1 MIAYK
6 GFSEELHSVM
16 GNGNKATCT
25 FAPGIT
31 LEETASKTGRSG
43 FHCCENPFEC
53 LAYYPLDGKNRLFKV
68 EADGSIDEDDKE
80 RIACTK
86 ITLLEELTPLALAL
100 EGMKYII
107 NHPKRA
113 KWQQSCGNVQ
123 VRADV
128 AVAENVNAIA
138 IARGE
143 NPAVK
148 GPEGSIL
155 GIIREDKDF
164 GIVDAKLFVQR
175 KELADK
181 WVGINS
187 DRMIVE
193 VRNEKEND

>member
-6 GFSEELHSVM
+6 GFSKELRSVM

-31 LEETASKTGRSG
+31 LEETSSQTGRSG

-53 LAYYPLDGKNRLFKV
+53 LTYYPLNGKNRFFKV
-68 EADGSIDEDDKE
+68 EAEGSIDEDGGA

-100 EGMKYII
+100 EGMRYIVE
-107 NHPKRA
+107 HPDRA
-113 KWQQSCGNVQ
+113 EWQQSRRNVQ
-123 VRADV
+123 VQADT
-128 AVAENVNAIA
+128 AEVKSEDGIA

-148 GPEGSIL
+148 GPAGSIL
-155 GIIREDKDF
+155 GIIREVNGF
-164 GIVDAKLFVQR
+164 GIVDAKLFVQSQ
-175 KELADK
+175 ELAGK
-181 WVGINS
+181 WVGLGNG
-187 DRMIVE
+187 RKVVE
-193 VRNEKEND
+193 VQDEKEND

>member
-6 GFSEELHSVM
+6 GFSAELRSTM

-31 LEETASKTGRSG
+31 LEETASKTVSCG

-53 LAYYPLDGKNRLFKV
+53 LTYYPLDGKNRFFKV
-68 EADGSIDEDDKE
+68 EAAGSIDEDDRE

-86 ITLLEELTPLALAL
+86 ITLLEELTPLALAM

-107 NHPKRA
+107 NHPKRE
-113 KWQQSCGNVQ
+113 KWQQSYRNVRVQ
-123 VRADV
+123 ADT
-128 AVAENVNAIA
+128 AEAESVNAIA

-143 NPAVK
+143 NPVVK

-164 GIVDAKLFVQR
+164 GIVDAKLFVQN
-175 KELADK
+175 KELAGK
-181 WVGINS
+181 WVQIGS
-187 DRMIVE
+187 GRKVVE
-193 VRNEKEND
+193 VLNEKEID